1 MVRNYKRK
9 RIEPAP
15 SENNYAN
22 AIQAVAG
29 GMGLRKAAA
38 VYGVK
43 HNTLFYRIKT
53 TESKVAAEERG
64 ETVANRLEYSSI
76 YSTSQVFTTTEEELL
91 VKSGWMTKE
100 LFMKVLLHI
109 KLHTNCSPGSPIL
122 IIMDNHETYCSLEAI
137 LYAKENGMVL
147 LTFPP
152 HTSHRLQPLDVTV
165 YSPFKS
171 RYAVALND
179 WIISNPGKAATIRDL
194 AMIVNVAY
202 QSTFTIK
209 NIIEWFRKTGIWP
222 LNKLIFSDNDYDC
235 AFVTDQSEVTELQ
248 TEKRTPPDNIENQTP
263 NIRLATMSNETPS
276 TSKGMLLDTPTNS
289 PSVNCIAPPHVTPED
304 IRPLPKAPIRK
315 QSVLKR
321 KTIRSRLL
329 TESPEKNKIEEET
342 VNRER
347 KKKLVEERKLR
358 KDLLLLNKRLNR
370 ERKKKLVEERKLR
383 KDLLLLNKRLKAKTD
398 YEGSSEESEIEMVY
412 AESDGSLSFCE
423 ESTSEDDTSSG
434 TEFLIG
440 DYVS

>member
-1 MVRNYKRK
+1 
-9 RIEPAP
+9 
-15 SENNYAN
+15 
-22 AIQAVAG
+22 
-29 GMGLRKAAA
+29 
-38 VYGVK
+38 
-43 HNTLFYRIKT
+43 
-53 TESKVAAEERG
+53 
-64 ETVANRLEYSSI
+64 
-76 YSTSQVFTTTEEELL
+76 
-91 VKSGWMTKE
+91 
-100 LFMKVLLHI
+100 
-109 KLHTNCSPGSPIL
+109 
-122 IIMDNHETYCSLEAI
+122 MDNHETHCSLEAI

-152 HTSHRLQPLDVTV
+152 HTSHRLQPLTSHRLQPLDVAV

-179 WIISNPGKAATIRDL
+179 WIISNPGKAATIHDL
-194 AMIVNVAY
+194 AMI
-202 QSTFTIK
+202 K
-209 NIIEWFRKTGIWP
+209 NGHTTGIWP

-321 KTIRSRLL
+321 KAIRSRVL

-342 VNRER
+342 VNR
-347 KKKLVEERKLR
+347 
-358 KDLLLLNKRLNR
+358 D
-370 ERKKKLVEERKLR
+370 RKKKLVEERKLR
-383 KDLLLLNKRLKAKTD
+383 KDLLLLNKRLKAKT
-398 YEGSSEESEIEMVY
+398 VKRN
-412 AESDGSLSFCE
+412 L
-423 ESTSEDDTSSG
+423 
-434 TEFLIG
+434 
-440 DYVS
+440 

>member
-53 TESKVAAEERG
+53 AESKVAAEEREG
-64 ETVANRLEYSSI
+64 
-76 YSTSQVFTTTEEELL
+76 
-91 VKSGWMTKE
+91 
-100 LFMKVLLHI
+100 
-109 KLHTNCSPGSPIL
+109 
-122 IIMDNHETYCSLEAI
+122 
-137 LYAKENGMVL
+137 
-147 LTFPP
+147 
-152 HTSHRLQPLDVTV
+152 
-165 YSPFKS
+165 
-171 RYAVALND
+171 
-179 WIISNPGKAATIRDL
+179 
-194 AMIVNVAY
+194 
-202 QSTFTIK
+202 
-209 NIIEWFRKTGIWP
+209 FRKTGIWP

-321 KTIRSRLL
+321 KAIRSRVL

-342 VNRER
+342 V
-347 KKKLVEERKLR
+347 
-358 KDLLLLNKRLNR
+358 NR

-398 YEGSSEESEIEMVY
+398 YEGSSEESEIEVVY
-412 AESDGSLSFCE
+412 AESDGSLSFCQ
-423 ESTSEDDTSSG
+423 ESTSEDATSSG

-440 DYVS
+440 DLVLVKFSTKKTTK